1 MLQNMQKINNMAKER
16 IKTDL
21 FIKSRSLL
29 NFFNY
34 GFVNSISENVK
45 KKNAI
50 RKNIDIIWENQYTKH
65 KGKPVERQGRKAMG
79 LRS

>member
-1 MLQNMQKINNMAKER
+1 MQKINNMAKER

-21 FIKSRSLL
+21 FIKKPLL
-29 NFFNY
+29 FEFFNY
-34 GFVNSISENVK
+34 GFVNSIPENVK

-50 RKNIDIIWENQYTKH
+50 RKNIDIIWENRYNKS

>member
-1 MLQNMQKINNMAKER
+1 MQKINNMAKER

-34 GFVNSISENVK
+34 GFVNSIPENVK

-50 RKNIDIIWENQYTKH
+50 RKNIDIIWENQYNKH

>member
-1 MLQNMQKINNMAKER
+1 MAKER

-21 FIKSRSLL
+21 FIKKPLPFE
-29 NFFNY
+29 FFNY
-34 GFVNSISENVK
+34 DFVNSIPENVK

-50 RKNIDIIWENQYTKH
+50 RENIDIIWEDQYNKY